1 MIWNLFVAFFKI
13 GLFTFGGGYAML
25 PIIQRELVEDKKW
38 CSEEE
43 ILDYYAMSQCTPGVI
58 AVNVATFVGYKV
70 RGILGGI
77 VATGAVILPSLII
90 ITGIAAFLS
99 AFADMPAVQ
108 HALAGIR
115 VAVAVLVFRT
125 VFTLIKKNIRSALSA
140 TICLVALI
148 ATAVFGV
155 SSMYIVIAAI
165 VFGIVFGQI
174 GGKKA

>member
-1 MIWNLFVAFFKI
+1 MMWNLFVVFFKI

-25 PIIQRELVEDKKW
+25 PIIQREIVEDKKW
-38 CSEEE
+38 CTEEE
-43 ILDYYAMSQCTPGVI
+43 VLDYYAMSQCTPGVI

-77 VATGAVILPSLII
+77 GATCAVILPSLII
-90 ITGIAAFLS
+90 ITAIAAFLS
-99 AFADMPAVQ
+99 AFADIPAVQ
-108 HALAGIR
+108 HALSGIR

-125 VFTLIKKNIRSALSA
+125 VFTLIQKNIRSALSA
-140 TICLVALI
+140 AICLVALI
-148 ATAVFGV
+148 ATAVFHV